1 MHQSVHIPH
10 SAIGTQPL
18 LHTHIQSTQLT
29 AAHLVRMAASS
40 TEFTA
45 ERAPR
50 STSSLLGT
58 LDAARSAV
66 LLAEASVSRK
76 APCTCK
82 TGRPRPVSADPGAP
96 ARKYHP
102 AHL

>member
-10 SAIGTQPL
+10 SATGMQPC

-50 STSSLLGT
+50 SMSSLLGT
-58 LDAARSAV
+58 LEAARSVV
-66 LLAEASVSRK
+66 LLAEASVSRR
-76 APCTCK
+76 APCTCHGCLLTRAIQLGDIIQCAVK
-82 TGRPRPVSADPGAP
+82 
-96 ARKYHP
+96 
-102 AHL
+102 LQ